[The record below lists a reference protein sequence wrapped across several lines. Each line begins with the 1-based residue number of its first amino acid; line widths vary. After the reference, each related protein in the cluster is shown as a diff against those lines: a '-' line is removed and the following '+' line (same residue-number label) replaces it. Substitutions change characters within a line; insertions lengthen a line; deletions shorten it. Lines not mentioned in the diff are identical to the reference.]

1 MGSSAGGSSSSPPL
15 GLVAPLGL
23 PVSENLS
30 KKNLQLWKMQ
40 VLPTN
45 RGAQLD
51 GFLDGS
57 VLAPPKE
64 ISTKTRDV
72 VAQEANPEWQVACSR
87 SVDSQLFVDY
97 HDA

>member
-15 GLVAPLGL
+15 GLVAPLRL
-23 PVSENLS
+23 SVSEKLS
-30 KKNLQLWKMQ
+30 KNNLQLWKMQ
-40 VLPTN
+40 VLPTI

-64 ISTKTRDV
+64 ISVKTGDV
-72 VAQEANPEWQVACSR
+72 VAQEANP
-87 SVDSQLFVDY
+87 DY
-97 HDA
+97 AKWLAQDQ